1 MRRPPA
7 PPECAPHR
15 RESRTHLH
23 TPICNAYYVRD
34 RRMATGRSGR
44 ARRGSS
50 TSAPTRNLAT
60 EEEVNFHLAPAPS
73 SSTIISSSSF
83 SSCAPPPPSPPLFLS
98 LSSRIRLSASSSF
111 LREVS
116 PLVLAATF
124 RRSSWRYHALDS
136 SDPAPSRDRF
146 VRPAAAADGAPLVCR
161 ASPRELHRTSVFFVG
176 SQTDR
181 NSGYWCNNAGVIR
194 SPL

>member
-1 MRRPPA
+1 MACAGPPA

-73 SSTIISSSSF
+73 SSTIVSSSSSF
-83 SSCAPPPPSPPLFLS
+83 SSCTPSLPSALCFYLFLPVYVYRPLLLSSARFPPSCWRQPSADL
-98 LSSRIRLSASSSF
+98 RGATTRWIRPIL
-111 LREVS
+111 LRHVTG
-116 PLVLAATF
+116 L
-124 RRSSWRYHALDS
+124 
-136 SDPAPSRDRF
+136 
-146 VRPAAAADGAPLVCR
+146 
-161 ASPRELHRTSVFFVG
+161 
-176 SQTDR
+176 
-181 NSGYWCNNAGVIR
+181 
-194 SPL
+194 